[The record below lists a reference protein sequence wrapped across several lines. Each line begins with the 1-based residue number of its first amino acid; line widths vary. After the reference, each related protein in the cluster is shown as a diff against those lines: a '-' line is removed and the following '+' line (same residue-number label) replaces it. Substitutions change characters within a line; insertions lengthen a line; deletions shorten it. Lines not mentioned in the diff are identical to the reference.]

1 MTLGSV
7 WALGAVYAVV
17 TDQVIGR
24 EPDLPCQVRHG
35 HTLPGTRDYLQ
46 GTGYSTWTYTAR
58 YMGLPTGYRVQY
70 MDLRSTL
77 PVTWDYPA
85 IGTKR
90 PTLPSTTWTYPVR
103 YDMDVPCQVDE
114 PTLLYQVHEPA
125 CQEYEPTLP
134 GTWTYP
140 TSYMDLHYQ
149 VPGPTL
155 PGTWVYPTRYSTWAY
170 PARHNMDLPYPST
183 WAYSTRYMG
192 ITYQVRGHTLLGT
205 TWTYPTRYMG
215 LPY

>member
-77 PVTWDYPA
+77 PGTWDYPA

-125 CQEYEPTLP
+125 CQEYEPTVPYQVHGPTLPATWTYTTRYLDLPCQVHGFTLP
-134 GTWTYP
+134 GTVHGHTLPGTTWTYP
-140 TSYMDLHYQ
+140 TPVH
-149 VPGPTL
+149 GPTL
-155 PGTWVYPTRYSTWAY
+155 PGTWALLTRY
-170 PARHNMDLPYPST
+170 
-183 WAYSTRYMG
+183 
-192 ITYQVRGHTLLGT
+192 VGT
-205 TWTYPTRYMG
+205 PC
-215 LPY
+215 

>member
-1 MTLGSV
+1 MLWLLIRSLDESQTYP
-7 WALGAVYAVV
+7 ARY
-17 TDQVIGR
+17 DMDI
-24 EPDLPCQVRHG
+24 PCQVHG
-35 HTLPGTRDYLQ
+35 ITYRVQ

-77 PVTWDYPA
+77 PGTWDYPA
-85 IGTKR
+85 IRTKR
-90 PTLPSTTWTYPVR
+90 PTLPSTIWTYPVR

>member
-1 MTLGSV
+1 MLWLLIRSLDESQTYP
-7 WALGAVYAVV
+7 ARY
-17 TDQVIGR
+17 DMDI
-24 EPDLPCQVRHG
+24 PCQVHG
-35 HTLPGTRDYLQ
+35 IIYRVQ

-77 PVTWDYPA
+77 PGTWDYPA

-149 VPGPTL
+149 VPGFTL
-155 PGTWVYPTRYSTWAY
+155 PGTV
-170 PARHNMDLPYPST
+170 H
-183 WAYSTRYMG
+183 
-192 ITYQVRGHTLLGT
+192 GHTLPGT
-205 TWTYPTRYMG
+205 TWTYPTPVHGPTLPGTWALLTRYVG
-215 LPY
+215 TPC